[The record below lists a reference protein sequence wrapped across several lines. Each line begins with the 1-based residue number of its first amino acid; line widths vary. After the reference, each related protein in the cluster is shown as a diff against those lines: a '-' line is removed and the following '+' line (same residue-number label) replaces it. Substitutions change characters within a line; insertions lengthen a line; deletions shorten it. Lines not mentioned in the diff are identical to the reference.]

1 METWCRRRGR
11 YVWAHL
17 LQCSQ
22 DRLRT
27 FSLSFDFFIQKF
39 FVVFLVFFKK
49 QLFPLATI
57 KRQLIY
63 LQIQW
68 QVTLLANNVMD
79 IFDSTH
85 SLLCFRRQLQKLVL
99 VFVKKSGLVYL
110 CLFLYNIHSS
120 ANFLVVQSEL
130 GDNNNTHF
138 FFICR
143 SYEFRKLF
151 TVLAQGLC
159 PAEWLTS
166 SNFYWKK

>member
-1 METWCRRRGR
+1 MFGHTCFS
-11 YVWAHL
+11 V
-17 LQCSQ
+17 
-22 DRLRT
+22 LRT
-27 FSLSFDFFIQKF
+27 GYGLSHSLLTFSFRNF

-130 GDNNNTHF
+130 GDENNTHF
-138 FFICR
+138 F
-143 SYEFRKLF
+143 LF
-151 TVLAQGLC
+151 AVVMSLESCLLFLLRDCVLRNG
-159 PAEWLTS
+159 
-166 SNFYWKK
+166 

>member
-1 METWCRRRGR
+1 
-11 YVWAHL
+11 
-17 LQCSQ
+17 
-22 DRLRT
+22 
-27 FSLSFDFFIQKF
+27 
-39 FVVFLVFFKK
+39 
-49 QLFPLATI
+49 
-57 KRQLIY
+57 
-63 LQIQW
+63 
-68 QVTLLANNVMD
+68 MD

-130 GDNNNTHF
+130 GDNNNNN
-138 FFICR
+138 
-143 SYEFRKLF
+143 EFRKLF